1 MRHLAEARRP
11 PKAEVASS
19 VAAAAVV
26 VCLLVSTQ
34 RGRRSPYVW
43 NSLDFRA
50 VVLLG
55 FAMVSMLT
63 WFRPL
68 VAAPAAGPRLTD
80 TYCSLSLSLSCMAK
94 EKLTQSVCLEK
105 RVKWLHSVSSS
116 DSFISKPGARQEVPP
131 RGVSNS
137 DLVDGLFYL
146 NNSLYFYVIVRL
158 IYEFSRN
165 GSAILHFHREHQFQR
180 RDVFSSAESPAVEGS
195 RNSLKLMMNEE
206 KLFPHGEKYLH
217 LPKILITHRPLEIIN
232 LD

>member
-19 VAAAAVV
+19 VAAAVV

-34 RGRRSPYVW
+34 RGCRSPYVW

-68 VAAPAAGPRLTD
+68 DAAPAAGPRLTD

-105 RVKWLHSVSSS
+105 GVKWLHSVSSS

-137 DLVDGLFYL
+137 DLVYGLFYL
-146 NNSLYFYVIVRL
+146 NNSLYITSLWGLYMNSAGMDLRYCISTGSISFSGVTSSPLQKVR
-158 IYEFSRN
+158 
-165 GSAILHFHREHQFQR
+165 Q
-180 RDVFSSAESPAVEGS
+180 
-195 RNSLKLMMNEE
+195 
-206 KLFPHGEKYLH
+206 
-217 LPKILITHRPLEIIN
+217 
-232 LD
+232 